1 MNTSYSPDWA
11 AQAVSRE
18 IAAGDATLFVRQ
30 WGNTGPDV
38 VLIHGG
44 PDWDHSYFF
53 PFMLPLTAHCRLTT
67 FDLRGCGHSTR
78 YGRPECYSLDRAVD
92 DLALLLQ
99 HLDLTQV
106 TLLGFSFGGRVAL
119 RLVDRYPALAARLI
133 LASTTAY
140 EDYQDDLEAWDEYQQ
155 RHPPAK
161 QAATRLIWA
170 STTLTGEQKT
180 RALALE
186 SAYLDIYDL
195 HLLPLVRDVM
205 QHIAFSGEWMSAW
218 QAGAL
223 RGVQHADYGR
233 RLSELGI
240 PTLILH
246 GEKDMRFPVSV
257 ARRLHACV
265 PQSSLYVLPCAGH
278 LAHIENTRAWNDAIL
293 QFLVRFNG
301 TSIYP
306 GAG

>member
-18 IAAGDATLFVRQ
+18 IAVGDTTLFVRQ
-30 WGNTGPDV
+30 WGNTGPEV

-53 PFMLPLTAHCRLTT
+53 PFVLPLTDHCRLTT
-67 FDLRGCGHSTR
+67 FDLRGCGRSTR
-78 YGRPECYSLDRAVD
+78 FGQPERYSLDRAAD

-119 RLVDRYPALAARLI
+119 RLVDRYPAQAARLI

-170 STTLTGEQKT
+170 SKTLTGEQKT
-180 RALALE
+180 RTLALE
-186 SAYLDIYDL
+186 SAVRCTSRREL
-195 HLLPLVRDVM
+195 HLKARGLPGDRDGMSALLQDQPIAREMWHRVLDCAKRSYDMNRANGCLIEARIGRNRQALAVMRPEAGMAATYRNDGQM
-205 QHIAFSGEWMSAW
+205 QHAMSGR
-218 QAGAL
+218 AL
-223 RGVQHADYGR
+223 GVG
-233 RLSELGI
+233 
-240 PTLILH
+240 
-246 GEKDMRFPVSV
+246 
-257 ARRLHACV
+257 
-265 PQSSLYVLPCAGH
+265 
-278 LAHIENTRAWNDAIL
+278 
-293 QFLVRFNG
+293 
-301 TSIYP
+301 
-306 GAG
+306 